1 MANLTDLEIDA
12 AMKRGKERLNT
23 EPRAVTARYDLKTAR
38 VVVDLSNGC
47 TFAFPPRAVEGLGE
61 ADDRE
66 LGEVEVLGAGFS
78 LAWETLDVHV
88 SLGGLMAG
96 IFGTKSFMARRAG
109 AVSSVA
115 KTAAARINGAKGG
128 RPRKTAGAK

>member
-1 MANLTDLEIDA
+1 MTNLTDLEIDA
-12 AMKRGKERLNT
+12 AMKRGKERLGI
-23 EPRAVTARYDLKTAR
+23 EPRALTARYDLKTAR

-61 ADDRE
+61 AEDRE
-66 LGEVEVLGAGFS
+66 LREVEVLGAGFS

-96 IFGTKSFMARRAG
+96 IFGTKSFMAR
-109 AVSSVA
+109 
-115 KTAAARINGAKGG
+115 
-128 RPRKTAGAK
+128 